1 MSILIVEDNPLNALV
16 LENFLQ
22 KGGYQTVVAR
32 SAKDAL
38 ASLSNI
44 NDLQLIITDLN
55 MPDMG
60 GLEFIANLKGATAY
74 KYLPIIVVS
83 AHSDIGTVCSA
94 KDLQC
99 NAYIVKPVD
108 RKQLLTRVEL
118 LLKGQ
123 SLVLQDKNHVMENL
137 GVVAEKYDDLINAFL
152 AQLGAAIPIMVLAQA
167 ESEEAIAE
175 NSSRVLEQLA
185 ESATILGANRFA
197 MLYSRLKGQTSITRS
212 DCVGVLKALQEL
224 DAALRVE
231 SKPSLKQEALN

>member
-1 MSILIVEDNPLNALV
+1 MPILIVEDNPLNALV
-16 LENFLQ
+16 LENFLK

-38 ASLSNI
+38 ANLSNI
-44 NDLQLIITDLN
+44 NDLQLIITDLS

-60 GLEFIANLKGATAY
+60 GLEFIANLKEATAY

-108 RKQLLTRVEL
+108 KKQLLTRVKL
-118 LLKGQ
+118 LLKCQ

-137 GVVAEKYDDLINAFL
+137 EVGAEKYDDLINAL
-152 AQLGAAIPIMVLAQA
+152 LEQLGAAIPIMVLAQA
-167 ESEEAIAE
+167 ESGEAIAE
-175 NSSRVLEQLA
+175 DSSRLLEQLA
-185 ESATILGANRFA
+185 ESAAILGANRFS

-212 DCVGVLKALQEL
+212 DCVGVLKVLQEL
-224 DAALRVE
+224 DATLRAE
-231 SKPSLKQEALN
+231 SKPS